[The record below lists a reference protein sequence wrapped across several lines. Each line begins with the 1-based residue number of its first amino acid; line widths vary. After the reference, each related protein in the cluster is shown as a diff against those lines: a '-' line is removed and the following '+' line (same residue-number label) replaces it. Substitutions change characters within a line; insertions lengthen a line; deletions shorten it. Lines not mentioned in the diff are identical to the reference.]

1 MKSVMSLEMYEKL
14 KLKNLDSTSI
24 PHVVGAS
31 GESLGA
37 RGKTKCEININGKI
51 FYQTFIV
58 CEHLKRPIILGRD
71 FSIQNCIGISWTK
84 TNTRRLTQNN
94 EVIAE
99 TAEYQTPSRA
109 SVSLKRNIKVPPRSC
124 AVVDVDINTTEKIKV
139 EVTPDQLWLSANPN
153 ICTYPM
159 IADLKEREPNTVT
172 PFVIVNFSHHEHLH
186 LPRDHVVAFAEKDCK
201 EGEVLEICTMEQL
214 EKELPRNWI
223 PERKRQEKFSEF
235 FENPFMQKD
244 DDFLKSPA
252 EAPVHRKVLLEDKD
266 ISPKTQKA
274 FDKLCEKYDDIISKN
289 SGDIG
294 KTMLVEMEIDTGNH
308 PPIASKPYTLP
319 LKHYDWV
326 QKEIETLERA
336 GIIERSIS
344 PWASPVVIVP
354 KKSAPG
360 EPPRRRMC
368 VDYRKINKL
377 QPEVT
382 KADGGKGCISLIPL
396 PKIDELYAKLKG
408 YKVFSS
414 LDLRSGYYH
423 IGLKDSA
430 KPKSAFVLSSLG
442 KYQFNRVPFGLAQA
456 PAYFQKLINDILKGC
471 NFAMGY
477 LDDIIIYSRSE
488 KEHLEHL
495 EEIFTRLKTAG
506 LKLKL
511 EKCCFFK
518 KHIQYLGHL
527 ISADGI
533 QPLPE
538 KLESIAKMPAPKNP
552 KEVKQFLGLVGY
564 YRKFVP
570 RFADISRV
578 LTHLTKK
585 DVEFKWTPECEKCFQ
600 ILKEFLQQAPIL
612 RYPDPQASYTLY
624 TDASKYAYAGVL
636 TQHNNGT
643 DHPITYVSGLFRGSQ
658 LNWATL
664 TKEAYAI
671 YMSVKKLSF
680 YIDTAKI
687 TVKSD
692 HLPLKKFLEKNT
704 LNSKVNNWAV
714 ELESQNITFEYIPG
728 IRNTLADTL
737 SRLIEMDENIKLQP
751 EEEGKEFG
759 YFPFEELPPVTTQ
772 VVEEVI
778 KCEIGN
784 INIQH
789 TDPIEI
795 NTDIHLPLKD
805 DKLAKLQESD
815 PHTKQLRKQWENK
828 NLDQNTYTM
837 ENNILKRKLVDNG
850 LLYTP
855 IVVPDVLKDCLL
867 ILAHD
872 KQGHNGFRR
881 TYASLKNRYHWKG
894 MKKSVYQHCTNC
906 QVCAKHNIKT
916 QQLKNEHFSS
926 PPQPMEF
933 IAMDLIGE
941 FHPAS
946 SKGNRFALTAVCM
959 LTGFTFCIPLKS
971 KRAEDVIKAYIDHIC
986 CIFGPSRKIL
996 TDNGTEFKNK
1006 LWTEVFEKLRTEQKF
1021 TPIYSPQC
1029 NGRIEGFHKFLKATI
1044 AKQLET
1050 RVEWDDLVWKATAA
1064 YNFFPTESSGL
1075 APFFLMFGREAAVKH
1090 TLLESEN
1097 PKYLGT
1103 NEGMINVGLMTKLY
1117 NVVAHNLNE
1126 ARKARDGK
1134 KKRTTSK
1141 EPETLKIGDNI
1152 LVRDHTS
1159 KAFQPKY
1166 KDFCIVG
1173 LLGKN
1178 QVEIKD
1184 NHGHITKVHRRDVKK
1199 IPMTEKVCK
1208 LYEEEQAGK
1217 TREGRKAVPNSKMP
1231 DLGWD
1236 IAETQLTLE
1245 AQKENN
1251 SNMTP
1256 LLQTLVTV
1264 IVLIIAIVKQTTA
1277 GIKKVTKKAAQVI
1290 EASHNRIIK
1299 NIKDFHRNVTSAITI
1314 ATNTT
1319 DRTNHK
1325 EQARINNKTTKY
1337 FPGTRKPNDEY
1348 DESYQSITSRTYNH
1362 CDN

>member
-1 MKSVMSLEMYEKL
+1 M
-14 KLKNLDSTSI
+14 
-24 PHVVGAS
+24 
-31 GESLGA
+31 
-37 RGKTKCEININGKI
+37 
-51 FYQTFIV
+51 
-58 CEHLKRPIILGRD
+58 
-71 FSIQNCIGISWTK
+71 
-84 TNTRRLTQNN
+84 
-94 EVIAE
+94 
-99 TAEYQTPSRA
+99 
-109 SVSLKRNIKVPPRSC
+109 
-124 AVVDVDINTTEKIKV
+124 
-139 EVTPDQLWLSANPN
+139 
-153 ICTYPM
+153 
-159 IADLKEREPNTVT
+159 
-172 PFVIVNFSHHEHLH
+172 
-186 LPRDHVVAFAEKDCK
+186 
-201 EGEVLEICTMEQL
+201 
-214 EKELPRNWI
+214 
-223 PERKRQEKFSEF
+223 
-235 FENPFMQKD
+235 
-244 DDFLKSPA
+244 
-252 EAPVHRKVLLEDKD
+252 
-266 ISPKTQKA
+266 
-274 FDKLCEKYDDIISKN
+274 
-289 SGDIG
+289 
-294 KTMLVEMEIDTGNH
+294 
-308 PPIASKPYTLP
+308 
-319 LKHYDWV
+319 
-326 QKEIETLERA
+326 
-336 GIIERSIS
+336 
-344 PWASPVVIVP
+344 
-354 KKSAPG
+354 
-360 EPPRRRMC
+360 
-368 VDYRKINKL
+368 
-377 QPEVT
+377 
-382 KADGGKGCISLIPL
+382 
-396 PKIDELYAKLKG
+396 
-408 YKVFSS
+408 
-414 LDLRSGYYH
+414 
-423 IGLKDSA
+423 
-430 KPKSAFVLSSLG
+430 
-442 KYQFNRVPFGLAQA
+442 
-456 PAYFQKLINDILKGC
+456 
-471 NFAMGY
+471 
-477 LDDIIIYSRSE
+477 
-488 KEHLEHL
+488 
-495 EEIFTRLKTAG
+495 
-506 LKLKL
+506 
-511 EKCCFFK
+511 
-518 KHIQYLGHL
+518 
-527 ISADGI
+527 ADGI

-585 DVEFKWTPECEKCFQ
+585 DVEFKWTPECKNYFQ

-624 TDASKYAYAGVL
+624 TDASKYVYAGVL

-643 DHPITYVSGLFRGSQ
+643 DHPITYVSRLFCGSQ

-714 ELESQNITFEYIPG
+714 ELESQDITFEYIPG
-728 IRNTLADTL
+728 IQNTLADTL

-772 VVEEVI
+772 VLEEVI
-778 KCEIGN
+778 ECEIGN

-805 DKLAKLQESD
+805 DKLAELQESD
-815 PHTKQLRKQWENK
+815 PHTRQVRKQWENK

-837 ENNILKRKLVDNG
+837 ENNILKRKCVDNG

-855 IVVPDVLKDCLL
+855 IVVPDILRDCLL

-894 MKKSVYQHCTNC
+894 MKKSVSQHCTNC

-946 SKGNRFALTAVCM
+946 SKGNRFALTTVCM
-959 LTGFTFCIPLKS
+959 LTGFTFCFPLKS
-971 KRAEDVIKAYIDHIC
+971 KCAEDVIRAYIDHIC
-986 CIFGPSRKIL
+986 CTFGPSRKIL
-996 TDNGTEFKNK
+996 TDNSTEFKKK

-1050 RVEWDDLVWKATAA
+1050 CVEWDDLVWKATAA

-1134 KKRTTSK
+1134 KKGTTQK
-1141 EPETLKIGDNI
+1141 EPEKLKVGDNI
-1152 LVRDHTS
+1152 LIRDHTS

-1173 LLGKN
+1173 LVGKN

-1184 NHGHITKVHRRDVKK
+1184 NHGHITKVHRRDIKK

-1208 LYEEEQAGK
+1208 LYEEEQIGK
-1217 TREGRKAVPNSKMP
+1217 TREGRKVVPNSKMP
-1231 DLGWD
+1231 NLAWD
-1236 IAETQLTLE
+1236 IAETQLTQE

-1251 SNMTP
+1251 SNITQ
-1256 LLQTLVTV
+1256 LLQTLVMV
-1264 IVLIIAIVKQTTA
+1264 IILIIAIASQTITQ
-1277 GIKKVTKKAAQVI
+1277 IKKIAEKAVQAIENTTK
-1290 EASHNRIIK
+1290 ELSRNSTIK
-1299 NIKDFHRNVTSAITI
+1299 NIKDFQRAIMSAITI
-1314 ATNTT
+1314 MTNTT
-1319 DRTNHK
+1319 DRTNRRK
-1325 EQARINNKTTKY
+1325 QAQINNKTTGY
-1337 FPGTRKPNDEY
+1337 SPGTRKLNDEY
-1348 DESYQSITSRTYNH
+1348 DESYQSLTSMTCNY